1 MKTWTNPTV
10 EELEVK
16 MTALLEWAEVSEYPN
31 GKFDGNIIFGGANG
45 EGGEGGTGEGGTG
58 EGGEGGSQGGDQ
70 GGNQNGFGTES

>member
-31 GKFDGNIIFGGANG
+31 GKFDGNIIIGGANG
-45 EGGEGGTGEGGTG
+45 EGGEGGEGGNQ
-58 EGGEGGSQGGDQ
+58 GGDQGGDQ

>member
-16 MTALLEWAEVSEYPN
+16 ATALLDWAEVSEYPN

-45 EGGEGGTGEGGTG
+45 EGGEGSEGGN
-58 EGGEGGSQGGDQ
+58 Q
-70 GGNQNGFGTES
+70 GGNQDGSNENGFGTES